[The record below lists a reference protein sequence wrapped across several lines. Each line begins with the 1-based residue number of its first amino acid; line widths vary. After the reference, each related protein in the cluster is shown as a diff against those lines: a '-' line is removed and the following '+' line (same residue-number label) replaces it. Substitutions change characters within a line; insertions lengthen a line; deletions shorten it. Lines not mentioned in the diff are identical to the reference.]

1 MSSGAASVN
10 VCCCSDDWVSVHERC
25 LPTGGDRWWKVD
37 ISNVDLWKNHS
48 HVINK
53 HNFSIEHTFIQ
64 IELSLIS
71 VSPMPTEVISFC
83 YDRYMEG
90 NKELTRA
97 YREEVKKLKERRAML
112 KSSLEKSVC
121 FVWILSNI
129 VIRQLQAL
137 WQIKIIDKKNKFNKE
152 LVRVI
157 FSTLLSNNICCMR
170 QLSKQIVWIEN
181 LT

>member
-1 MSSGAASVN
+1 
-10 VCCCSDDWVSVHERC
+10 
-25 LPTGGDRWWKVD
+25 
-37 ISNVDLWKNHS
+37 
-48 HVINK
+48 
-53 HNFSIEHTFIQ
+53 
-64 IELSLIS
+64 
-71 VSPMPTEVISFC
+71 MPTEVISFC

-121 FVWILSNI
+121 FVCILSNI

-137 WQIKIIDKKNKFNKE
+137 WQMKIIDKKNKFNKK